1 MKAEELMIGDIVRVN
16 KDVSVKKGTIVKVR
30 EIDGDRRFQEL
41 TGCISCVAVD
51 DIDEM
56 TAGVWLA
63 YIEPIP
69 LTEEILMLNF
79 PKPYDIRWYPED
91 DSKDVFCIAWEE
103 PIGLGYSMNL
113 AIRYVHELQHALR
126 LCGIEK
132 EIVLNPEP

>member
-1 MKAEELMIGDIVRVN
+1 MIGDIVRVN
-16 KDVSVKKGTIVKVR
+16 KDVSIKKGTIVKVR
-30 EIDGDRRFQEL
+30 SIDGDRRFQEL

-69 LTEEILMLNF
+69 LTEEILENNGF
-79 PKPYDIRWYPED
+79 TKHAY
-91 DSKDVFCIAWEE
+91 
-103 PIGLGYSMNL
+103 GYSYDMIKLHGNL
-113 AIRYVHELQHALR
+113 TENDTVYFTLCICEKYIKVIYVHELQHALR

-132 EIVLNPEP
+132 EIVLNPET